1 MISIIVAGV
10 VLWLLPTILRGFV
23 FGLLVV
29 GAVLALHVVLLA
41 AVALAQQQ
49 TRTTCY
55 DSFPAR
61 ICETFDGMGNIISKS
76 RCYRSGDET
85 RCDTQTFGG
94 HGAERQRAEIRRPG
108 RGMAIFPAER
118 GPPAALRSLPGADLR
133 QGIASPTSTNR
144 SSTTNHLRCRTGQ
157 FGDAE
162 PAYAGP

>member
-1 MISIIVAGV
+1 MSIMVAAV
-10 VLWLLPTILRGFV
+10 VLCFLPVILRGFA

-94 HGAERQRAEIRRPG
+94 QTAPNGN
-108 RGMAIFPAER
+108 
-118 GPPAALRSLPGADLR
+118 GPRLVVPDAGWRYSLPNGGLPQR
-133 QGIASPTSTNR
+133 
-144 SSTTNHLRCRTGQ
+144 
-157 FGDAE
+157 
-162 PAYAGP
+162 

>member
-10 VLWLLPTILRGFV
+10 VLWLLPTILRGFA

-41 AVALAQQQ
+41 AVALAQQ

-94 HGAERQRAEIRRPG
+94 QTAPNGN
-108 RGMAIFPAER
+108 
-118 GPPAALRSLPGADLR
+118 GPRLVVPDAGWRYSLPNGGLPQR
-133 QGIASPTSTNR
+133 
-144 SSTTNHLRCRTGQ
+144 
-157 FGDAE
+157 
-162 PAYAGP
+162 